1 MDEILDTFGEITVS
15 ATKAILVGHGV
26 PVDGDV
32 GTIISPIVKYLVKRG
47 LDKVIKD
54 IVSRQ
59 ISDMQKA
66 KVNEVRDY
74 AILTFYKLAKENGWD
89 DSSAEGALYTESV
102 AESIEDVFNKSVN
115 ESRKAK
121 RILLGALL
129 GSTMYYSN
137 SPRPDMENY
146 FYISTIIDRLTFR
159 QLCLVS
165 LIGNKF
171 QNIEGDIHDLCITD
185 KISISELND
194 LKSQDL
200 WQPIFGHLGGP
211 KENEHPIP
219 LDYIIPTK
227 TTKELA
233 PAIIFPDEIKD
244 DFNRVVESLGIKP
257 INPSDFTDSFI
268 NSLKDAINRNNNQ

>member
-102 AESIEDVFNKSVN
+102 AESIEDVFNKAVN

-211 KENEHPIP
+211 KENEHPI
-219 LDYIIPTK
+219 LWIILSQLKRQRSWHLQSFFQTK
-227 TTKELA
+227 
-233 PAIIFPDEIKD
+233 
-244 DFNRVVESLGIKP
+244 
-257 INPSDFTDSFI
+257 
-268 NSLKDAINRNNNQ
+268 